1 MNIQNAVFLSCVKYD
16 LGRSK
21 HWYSNFPSEKD
32 AATQVNGDTKLGTD
46 ELEAMAVSDSDA
58 NMEDIETD
66 WSLSLG
72 ESDED
77 SFNGDTKFI
86 VNKSSLEELLPN
98 SCLHCANRLQDTDVV
113 WRVLGISVW
122 KVEKKF

>member
-1 MNIQNAVFLSCVKYD
+1 M
-16 LGRSK
+16 
-21 HWYSNFPSEKD
+21 
-32 AATQVNGDTKLGTD
+32 
-46 ELEAMAVSDSDA
+46 SDSDA

-72 ESDED
+72 ESDEETNPKNMS

-86 VNKSSLEELLPN
+86 IYKSSLEELLPN
-98 SCLHCANRLQDTDVV
+98 NCLHCANRLQDTDVV